1 MKPRRAQN
9 AMHQALLVLL
19 GILGGRPLLV
29 SAEAQSATSVE
40 KGTSP
45 PFVVR
50 LSIELVQ
57 VDAVVTDAKG
67 RPVTSLCAADFE
79 IVQDGRVQAVTQ
91 AVYMGGT
98 APSRRA
104 GAGAWSPATPRP

>member
-29 SAEAQSATSVE
+29 SAEAQSATAVE

-45 PFVVR
+45 PLVVR
-50 LSIELVQ
+50 LSVDLVQ

-67 RPVTSLCAADFE
+67 RPVTDLRAADFE
-79 IVQDGRVQAVTQ
+79 ILQDGRVQAVTQ
-91 AVYMGGT
+91 AEIGY
-98 APSRRA
+98 RA
-104 GAGAWSPATPRP
+104 TLGVGDDGIDLDEVDAR